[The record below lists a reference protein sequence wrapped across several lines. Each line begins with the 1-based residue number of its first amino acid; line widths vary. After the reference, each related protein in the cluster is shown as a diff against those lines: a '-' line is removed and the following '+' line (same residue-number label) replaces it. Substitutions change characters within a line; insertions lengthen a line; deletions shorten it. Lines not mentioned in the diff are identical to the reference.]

1 MMSDNTYKYLTVFLA
16 VAALAVALLKTQ
28 IIASG
33 STPGEA
39 PACTDTG
46 SSTPCR

>member
-16 VAALAVALLKTQ
+16 VAALTVG
-28 IIASG
+28 IIQTRHMMSG
-33 STPGEA
+33 TVPGAA
-39 PACTDTG
+39 PACTVTG